1 MTGMCVPVL
10 CKSQRSAIGQ
20 AMASVETEVGRTGR
34 LLLAS
39 ASPFRRKMLEAAGV
53 PFLVVPAGV
62 DESALKRRLAGKVE
76 AEGLAEALAAAKA
89 EDVSARFP
97 GHLVIGADQV
107 LALGAELIGKP
118 TDKDAARAQLER
130 LRGRT
135 HRLLTAVA
143 LAQGGRVVWSK
154 VDAAALTMRDFSG
167 AFLNEYLARC
177 GERLQ
182 WTAGAYEIEGL
193 GVQLFDRVEGDYF
206 TIMGLPLIP
215 LLAELRVRGVVLA

>member
-1 MTGMCVPVL
+1 
-10 CKSQRSAIGQ
+10 
-20 AMASVETEVGRTGR
+20 
-34 LLLAS
+34 
-39 ASPFRRKMLEAAGV
+39 MLEAAGV
-53 PFLVVPAGV
+53 PFRVVPAGV

-97 GHLVIGADQV
+97 GDLVIGADQV
-107 LALGAELIGKP
+107 LALGAELVGKP
-118 TDKDAARAQLER
+118 TDKDAARAQLEG